1 MVTAALTYRVLVVE
15 QGLTSERQQLSS
27 IDTSIDD
34 VLLTLSDLR
43 GVLHAYVA
51 PGQRSTAWEARSATL
66 LDKLRQQ
73 LIALDVAAGSS
84 GRSLNDSLDNLDQL
98 TAAEKRVQHYLE
110 FSQPLLAGDVI
121 FTEIRDLVDATA
133 KQVSSV
139 RDALRQDANSRIE
152 KARGDQAM
160 LVGGGTL
167 FWLALAVLL
176 ALLPTGARARLAG
189 ETTSAS
195 APSSESFD
203 LSLKPKEVV
212 AKAPESPEAAPA
224 PAVEAPVQV
233 ESPEALR
240 WQSISA
246 ICHELSMVKEVS
258 SLAGPFSRAC
268 DALGAKDA
276 IVWVASA
283 DGTTLSPLVSHGFD
297 PRVLARIGAIP
308 RDGVEP
314 DGGGV
319 PGRTAAPER
328 RDLILPGSARG
339 CAEGPLR
346 PGGCPV
352 CGAPAGARCRRS
364 RRPCDDFRR
373 AAHASR
379 APGAV
384 CAGRNPST
392 TPGLRPAQSTFLS
405 DRLQDQ
411 AGLLKLAGCTGL
423 RGVS

>member
-1 MVTAALTYRVLVVE
+1 MTRRSVRVTLVCLGVVVTAALTYRVLVVE
-15 QGLTSERQQLSS
+15 QGLTSEHQHLSS

-66 LDKLRQQ
+66 LDKLRRQ

-98 TAAEKRVQHYLE
+98 TAAEKRVRHYLE

-121 FTEIRDLVDATA
+121 FTEISDLVDATA

-139 RDALRQDANSRIE
+139 RDPLRQDANSRIE

-167 FWLALAVLL
+167 FWLALAGLL
-176 ALLPTGARARLAG
+176 ALLPTGARGRLAG

-203 LSLKPKEVV
+203 LSLKPREMV
-212 AKAPESPEAAPA
+212 ARAPESPESAPA

-246 ICHELSMVKEVS
+246 ICHELSTVKEVS

-308 RDGVEP
+308 RDGSNL
-314 DGGGV
+314 
-319 PGRTAAPER
+319 TAAAFQDGQPHQSGATSSSPEALAVALR
-328 RDLILPGSARG
+328 GPSGPVGVLSA
-339 CAEGPLR
+339 ELR
-346 PGGCPV
+346 PQRDAAEAVDLATIFAALLTPLV
-352 CGAPAGARCRRS
+352 LQAQFAPAEIPQRR
-364 RRPCDDFRR
+364 
-373 AAHASR
+373 
-379 APGAV
+379 
-384 CAGRNPST
+384 
-392 TPGLRPAQSTFLS
+392 
-405 DRLQDQ
+405 Q
-411 AGLLKLAGCTGL
+411 A
-423 RGVS
+423 